1 MKDDMDI
8 EKLLKQY
15 RSDPGPGVKQSLMN
29 HFRKIHGG
37 GKPIAGGGRLWTRP
51 VPLYYLAASV
61 LIAIGL
67 SFAAGRI
74 TSASHSPRETVTET
88 YPAPN
93 ELGLKDIHWQVAPND
108 LL

>member
-15 RSDPGPGVKQSLMN
+15 RSDPGPGVKQSVMN
-29 HFRKIHGG
+29 RFRKIHGG
-37 GKPIAGGGRLWTRP
+37 GKPITGGGRLWKRP

-74 TSASHSPRETVTET
+74 TSAPHSPREAVTDT
-88 YPAPN
+88 YLAPS
-93 ELGLKDIHWQVAPND
+93 ELGLQDIQWQVAPND